1 MAKQYERVQGDDGT
15 YGWEDFPSD
24 NTALNAQRLN
34 RMDVGI
40 DNNDTRIS
48 NLDDTKASKDEVAP
62 LIADVLFDERHGIF
76 TFVRK
81 DSVKY
86 QARVWDTK
94 LEQLVENLDF
104 DEDTQQLIIIRADGT
119 PIYVDV
125 SAFVK
130 PNEFL
135 NSDTIAFSI
144 ENGGKVKA
152 IIREGSIQEK
162 HLRPDYLADIR
173 VEVSKAQASQRA
185 AAESATESESWA
197 HGGTNTRP
205 NEETDNARAYAKK
218 AEEYSND
225 WKGSLLPQGTIQF
238 SQLPPSG
245 NVAGHMYNIRNAFE
259 TDSRF
264 EEGAGYSYPAGTNV
278 YWNGNSKWDCLS
290 GALTKV
296 LTQAEYDS
304 LLESE
309 KNNGTIYYI
318 TDSDNAL
325 STATDTVLGVVVV
338 DSTLSSTSKNPVQNK
353 AVMERLNRVSSDLES
368 SEGRQKEYTDAK
380 IADLINGAPSTLDTL
395 GEIADAMERG
405 QTVVEALNAA
415 IGTKVD
421 KVSGK
426 GLSTNDF
433 TAEEKSKLA
442 GIAANAN
449 NYSLPLAAS
458 ASRGGV
464 KIGYSQNG
472 KNYPVQLSS
481 EKMYVNVPWV
491 DTTYPFFSKRID
503 ASFSTSF
510 RTETKGNASTGDYIS
525 NIRTD
530 SSGVSYAPQYGA
542 GLAWGSFDTH
552 GYLNVNYLSAHAYLG
567 SGNADKLNWIKELA
581 FTDSNVA
588 SSTKASQDSDG
599 NNIVSTYFKKSGGTV
614 SGALTV
620 TGDTTLQGNVRIKKA
635 SSGYGSVINIGDGDY
650 IRISEETDDILT
662 VKAKQININ
671 STNANAVYI
680 NGQLALRYKKLTQ
693 AEYNALGSTKN
704 NDNVLYFITD

>member
-1 MAKQYERVQGDDGT
+1 MNNAHIDLIWKNY
-15 YGWEDFPSD
+15 PSD
-24 NTALNAQRLN
+24 ESPVNEANLN
-34 RMDVGI
+34 RMVRSINLTDENVH
-40 DNNDTRIS
+40 
-48 NLDDTKASKDEVAP
+48 NLDLNKATKDEVAP
-62 LIADVLFDERHGIF
+62 LIADVQFDESTGTFIF
-76 TFVRK
+76 IRK
-81 DSVKY
+81 DSVRY
-86 QARVWDTK
+86 EARIWDTK
-94 LEQLVENLDF
+94 LEQLVESLDF
-104 DEDTQQLIIIRADGT
+104 DEDAQQLIITKADGT

-135 NSDTIAFSI
+135 NSDTILFSI
-144 ENGGKVKA
+144 ENGGKVRA
-152 IIREGSIQEK
+152 IVKEGSIEEK
-162 HLRPDYLADIR
+162 HLRPDYLAEIK

-205 NEETDNARAYAKK
+205 NEEVDNARAYAKK
-218 AEEYSND
+218 AEEYSNV
-225 WKGSLLPQGTIQF
+225 WKGSLLPQGTIPF
-238 SQLPPSG
+238 SQLPSSG

-290 GALTKV
+290 GTLTKV
-296 LTQAEYDS
+296 LTQSEYDS
-304 LLESE
+304 LPQSE
-309 KNNGTIYYI
+309 KVNGTVYYI
-318 TDSDNAL
+318 TDSDNEL
-325 STATDTVLGVVVV
+325 STATDTVPGIVIV
-338 DSTLSSTSKNPVQNK
+338 DSMLSETSKNPVQNK
-353 AVMERLNRVSSDLES
+353 VITERINRVSSDLEN
-368 SEGRQKEYTDAK
+368 SEDRQKEYTDTK
-380 IADLINGAPSTLDTL
+380 IAELINGAPSTLDTL
-395 GEIADAMERG
+395 GEIADAMEHG

-421 KVSGK
+421 KISGK

-433 TAEEKSKLA
+433 TSEEKSKLA
-442 GIAANAN
+442 GIASNAN
-449 NYSLPLAAS
+449 NYSLPLAS
-458 ASRGGV
+458 STVRGGA
-464 KIGYSQNG
+464 KTGYSKNG

-503 ASFSTSF
+503 TSFSTRF
-510 RTETKGNASTGDYIS
+510 RTETKGDASTGDYIS

-530 SSGVSYAPQYGA
+530 SPGVSYAPQYGA

-552 GYLNVNYLSAHAYLG
+552 GYLNVNYFSAHAYLG
-567 SGNADKLNWIKELA
+567 SGNADKLNWTKELA

-588 SSTKASQDSDG
+588 SSTRASQDSDG

-650 IRISEETDDILT
+650 IRISEETDNILT

-704 NDNVLYFITD
+704 SDNVLYFITD